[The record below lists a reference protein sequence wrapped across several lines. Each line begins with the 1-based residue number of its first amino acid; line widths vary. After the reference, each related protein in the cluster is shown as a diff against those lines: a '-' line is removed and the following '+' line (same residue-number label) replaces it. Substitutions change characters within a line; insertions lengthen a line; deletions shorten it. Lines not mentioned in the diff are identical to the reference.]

1 MVATLTDTPFE
12 IPRQPTRPAA
22 EASAQKPAR
31 EHRGLFGPEGFSFGA
46 LLDIIN
52 PLQHIPVVNTIYR
65 AVTGD
70 KIENGS
76 RLIGGALFGGPVGFL
91 VSAVSGMIQESTG
104 KDIGDHML
112 AAAGL
117 DFGSG
122 KDAASGTALVEKT
135 PDVTAADPAA
145 LAHDPEALPPD
156 MAQMVAVA
164 PPHAVPLPPAQQ
176 AVAVQPERNP
186 AGSRPAVVPV
196 GAISDLV
203 QRAWNTE
210 SPAARSVQAA
220 TLTSSPA
227 ASPSPAMPDQIT
239 VQSAS
244 GADRKWFPAFP
255 AQGGVI
261 TRGVG
266 ADPVGP
272 QNAALKSGVVR
283 GAPVTG
289 AAPSPSEIAERAN
302 SAYQKYLDLKK
313 QQGRNPAPQLDQTF

>member
-12 IPRQPTRPAA
+12 IPRQAARPAA
-22 EASAQKPAR
+22 ETAAAKPAR

-76 RLIGGALFGGPVGFL
+76 RLIGGALFGGPIGFL

-117 DFGSG
+117 DFGG
-122 KDAASGTALVEKT
+122 GTVAPPGTALVEKT
-135 PDVTAADPAA
+135 PGAAVDDSAV
-145 LAHDPEALPPD
+145 LAHDPEVLQPD
-156 MAQMVAVA
+156 LAQMVALA
-164 PPHAVPLPPAQQ
+164 SPNAVPLPPAAQ
-176 AVAVQPERNP
+176 AAASQPERIS
-186 AGSRPAVVPV
+186 AGNRPVVVPV

-210 SPAARSVQAA
+210 SPVARSAQAA
-220 TLTSSPA
+220 STTSAPA
-227 ASPSPAMPDQIT
+227 TSTSPAMPDQIT
-239 VQSAS
+239 VQSAAS
-244 GADRKWFPAFP
+244 ADRKWFPAFP
-255 AQGGVI
+255 AQGGVV

-283 GAPVTG
+283 GAPAMG
-289 AAPSPSEIAERAN
+289 AAQSPSEIAERAN

-313 QQGRNPAPQLDQTF
+313 QQGRNPAPKLDQSF